1 MADTTVQDT
10 SAAAQSGAL
19 EGRPDEQGMGATQPG
34 VLPGSDGIVSRRD
47 GMSPENTNTAI
58 LGYDAGGGLTSDPG
72 ALVDAVKPTNGV
84 YRDGAGVPVP
94 GPQAQLA
101 EEKQDRSLATRDA
114 LDRMK
119 LAMDAGSWSSSG
131 YYNPPRHP
139 LQDMMMEMRLNGS
152 SWQAIQ
158 QANLTGRLQN
168 LANSNIAARRP
179 RAQ

>member
-1 MADTTVQDT
+1 MADTTVPQ
-10 SAAAQSGAL
+10 
-19 EGRPDEQGMGATQPG
+19 
-34 VLPGSDGIVSRRD
+34 
-47 GMSPENTNTAI
+47 NTNTAI
-58 LGYDAGGGLTSDPG
+58 LGYDAAGILTSDPG

-139 LQDMMMEMRLNGS
+139 LQDMMTEMRLNGS

-158 QANLTGRLQN
+158 QANLTGKLQN